1 MVQLSMM
8 EKEFTCLST
17 VIEALEEA
25 SQRTNALDRDTLLFC
40 IDFELP
46 GDIRSNH
53 EVVSLISQIR
63 DAPENREAASHA
75 AKLKMLLQKV
85 NSIQTSNHGGI
96 VTDLKTEWYFVVD
109 PESIAEKL
117 NMPELNSRGICP
129 VTGKPFPKR
138 RPTHLEYYLSH
149 ELTNTAN
156 LTKPEVVGLR
166 LYSGPSYQAI
176 NCSLRQVVKDEMAQ
190 NLRQSKSLQKDPPGE
205 ALLSSTSVLRHFV
218 VTANAV
224 NSALKKLAALTPPT
238 PGRRL
243 YRGLSQLSFE
253 SALLSNESLHGRLAE
268 HVGTASAKAIFVEP
282 GFSSATP
289 RLDVALSYCGETSST
304 LLEIETGGV
313 DHGASL
319 SWISQ
324 FPDEDEHTI
333 MALSAFEVVAMRT
346 VSRAYMRLEAS
357 LQANTRLF
365 VNLHK
370 LKNGVRV
377 RKSLTMDKLLSKENH
392 VKAARVGMP
401 NPMEQLKLKVL
412 FSQLDKDGDGCITLP
427 EFTRYLAE
435 LHVGMSEQEE
445 EELFQF
451 IDEDKNGLLEYA
463 ELEMGFEEKSFHHQP
478 RMKKLHK
485 AIVSKRN
492 KQMQLQ
498 KDMSKPRV
506 LDGATFDDY
515 INVLTVK
522 LNVNRSACTSEEL
535 LSRRRS
541 TIVDLYRDLKLEA
554 LCDRYC
560 GAQVVCGLDD
570 LWKRKYQGLGAH
582 DFLHILR
589 FQTAVFDLIGVWT
602 SVLHQEQSKAL
613 RSLEDCK
620 VALRALT
627 DKDITQGE
635 DDETIAEKSRDLAQR
650 LETDAAKVVAL
661 GSFDDSSESEARGPM
676 ESSQNGT
683 QVMQSSLAEAGGPVQ
698 SSQNGTL
705 AMQSSLAEA
714 RGPMQSS
721 QNGTRAMQSSLAE
734 AGGPMQSSQN
744 GALEAKR
751 YDPGNVLR
759 SVLEIFNSI
768 SLQLQRQ
775 HGADGLVYTCRL
787 IQKHGLKDNSMQ
799 NAKYIMKQ
807 VILTQCEK
815 YPCLPWLVSVEELVS
830 LMGRSKASSAFKQQ
844 LEERRKGRVDISSI
858 ISYMKD
864 PCPSTATQ
872 EHEKTFKILSNL
884 LKEYEE
890 EFKQALDDKKTVS
903 RFAQAVQCI
912 ESLKARMRVC
922 VHGRE
927 RCVGYLSLVTSTPYM
942 YVSST
947 ACVPT
952 LTKENSCI
960 PCISSRN

>member
-25 SQRTNALDRDTLLFC
+25 SQRTNVLDRDTLLLC

-53 EVVSLISQIR
+53 EVVTLISQIR
-63 DAPENREAASHA
+63 DAPETREAAANA

-85 NSIQTSNHGGI
+85 NNIQTSNHGGI

-117 NMPELNSRGICP
+117 NTPELNSRGICP

-138 RPTHLEYYLSH
+138 SPTHLDHYLSH

-176 NCSLRQVVKDEMAQ
+176 NCSLREVVKDEMAQ
-190 NLRQSKSLQKDPPGE
+190 NLRRSKSLQKDPPGQ

-253 SALLSNESLHGRLAE
+253 STLLSNQSLHGRLAD

-289 RLDVALSYCGETSST
+289 SLDVALSYCGETCST

-333 MALSAFEVVAMRT
+333 IALSAFEVVAMRT

-392 VKAARVGMP
+392 VKAARAGMP
-401 NPMEQLKLKVL
+401 NPIEQLKLQVL

-427 EFTRYLAE
+427 EFRRYLAE
-435 LHVGMSEQEE
+435 LHVGIPEQEE

-451 IDEDKNGLLEYA
+451 IDEGKNGLLEYA
-463 ELEMGFEEKSFHHQP
+463 ELEMGFAEKSFHHQP
-478 RMKKLHK
+478 RIKKLQK

-492 KQMQLQ
+492 KQLQLQ
-498 KDMSKPRV
+498 KEMGKSRV

-589 FQTAVFDLIGVWT
+589 FQTAVFDLIGVWA
-602 SVLHQEQSKAL
+602 SVLQQEQSNAL
-613 RSLEDCK
+613 RSMEDCK
-620 VALRALT
+620 DELRALT
-627 DKDITQGE
+627 NKDIAQG
-635 DDETIAEKSRDLAQR
+635 DYDETIAKKSRDLEQR
-650 LETDAAKVVAL
+650 LETDAAKAVAL
-661 GSFDDSSESEARGPM
+661 GSFEDFPES
-676 ESSQNGT
+676 
-683 QVMQSSLAEAGGPVQ
+683 
-698 SSQNGTL
+698 
-705 AMQSSLAEA
+705 
-714 RGPMQSS
+714 
-721 QNGTRAMQSSLAE
+721 MQSSLAE

-744 GALEAKR
+744 GTLAMQSSLAEADGPMQSSQNGTLAMQSSLAEAGGSCQNGALAMQSSLAEAGGPMQSCQIGALEAKR
-751 YDPGNVLR
+751 HDPGTVLR

-807 VILTQCEK
+807 VILAQCEK
-815 YPCLPWLVSVEELVS
+815 FPCLPWMVSVEELVS
-830 LMGRSKASSAFKQQ
+830 LMGRSKASSAFRQQ
-844 LEERRKGRVDISSI
+844 LEERRKGRVDISSML
-858 ISYMKD
+858 SYMKD
-864 PCPSTATQ
+864 PCPSTATK
-872 EHEKTFKILSNL
+872 EHEKTFKIISNL

-890 EFKQALDDKKTVS
+890 DFKQALDDKKTVS

-912 ESLKARMRVC
+912 ESLKDLMRVC
-922 VHGRE
+922 MHGRE
-927 RCVGYLSLVTSTPYM
+927 PLHR
-942 YVSST
+942 
-947 ACVPT
+947 ACMFHPW
-952 LTKENSCI
+952 LAC
-960 PCISSRN
+960 PH